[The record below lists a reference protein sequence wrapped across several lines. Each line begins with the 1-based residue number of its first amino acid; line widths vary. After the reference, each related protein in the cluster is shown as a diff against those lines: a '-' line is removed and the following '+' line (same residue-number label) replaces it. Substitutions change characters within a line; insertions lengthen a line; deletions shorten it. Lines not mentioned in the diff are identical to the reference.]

1 MTDIEIEK
9 ENKIKFIKKFASMN
23 LTKICAK
30 VGINRQGLYQV
41 PCRVSMETINKIVE
55 EITKEIADLWEK

>member
-1 MTDIEIEK
+1 MDEKIEK
-9 ENKIKFIKKFASMN
+9 ENKIKFIKKFASLN

-41 PCRVSMETINKIVE
+41 PCRVSMETVNKIVD